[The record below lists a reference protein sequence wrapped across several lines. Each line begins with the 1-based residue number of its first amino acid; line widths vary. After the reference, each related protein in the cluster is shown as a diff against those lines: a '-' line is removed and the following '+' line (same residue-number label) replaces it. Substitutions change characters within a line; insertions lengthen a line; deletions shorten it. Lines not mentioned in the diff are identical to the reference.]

1 MAQNI
6 FAKDEG
12 IEGAP
17 NKLKKKKKPK
27 KSPFRKQEEVV
38 PEPTPE

>member
-6 FAKDEG
+6 FAKDDG

-17 NKLKKKKKPK
+17 TKLKKKKKAK
-27 KSPFRKQEEVV
+27 KSPFRKQE
-38 PEPTPE
+38 